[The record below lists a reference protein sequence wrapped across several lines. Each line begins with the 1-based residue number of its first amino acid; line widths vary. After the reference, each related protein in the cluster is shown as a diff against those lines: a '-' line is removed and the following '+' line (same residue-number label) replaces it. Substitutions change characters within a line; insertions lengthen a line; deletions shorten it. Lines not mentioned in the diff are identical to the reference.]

1 MVGLREAAVEV
12 EDDTAEAAEETAAK
26 SSSTGTDGR
35 APTYPLVTGG
45 KGHIRVLGAGPWG
58 IHVKHVTDGQWQLFV
73 VHKHATGDAAV

>member
-1 MVGLREAAVEV
+1 METEGEV
-12 EDDTAEAAEETAAK
+12 TKAAEEKTAK
-26 SSSTGTDGR
+26 SSNKETGGR

-58 IHVKHVTDGQWQLFV
+58 IHVKHVSDGQWQLFV